1 MAARKS
7 LIQACAYIL
16 LLAGPV
22 VFGFLRGPAEMLL
35 ALTAGAIALVFS
47 DLDRFKRVKGAGF
60 EAELRE
66 QIEAVV
72 EKQTE
77 PFDAPDS
84 EGTSPLA
91 ADIDFNTKA
100 VMKAL
105 YHPQYTWRYLAGIV
119 KDSGLARRDAELA
132 LSWLV
137 ENGFARRSYGRHGA
151 IWSLTQA
158 GRDRFVIDEFEALPT
173 PTQ

>member
-84 EGTSPLA
+84 EGTSPLPR
-91 ADIDFNTKA
+91 T
-100 VMKAL
+100 
-105 YHPQYTWRYLAGIV
+105 
-119 KDSGLARRDAELA
+119 
-132 LSWLV
+132 
-137 ENGFARRSYGRHGA
+137 
-151 IWSLTQA
+151 
-158 GRDRFVIDEFEALPT
+158 
-173 PTQ
+173 